1 MLSSTLW
8 RPRQTK
14 LEHENRLL
22 KRLKLIPQK
31 GREGYII
38 HDIQDIKNEEKPN
51 KKKKKIKI
59 QEENSNMR

>member
-31 GREGYII
+31 GREGYITGM
-38 HDIQDIKNEEKPN
+38 QDIKNEEKPN
-51 KKKKKIKI
+51 NKKKKSRFKKKTAT
-59 QEENSNMR
+59 

>member
-51 KKKKKIKI
+51 KKKKKSRFKKKTAT
-59 QEENSNMR
+59 